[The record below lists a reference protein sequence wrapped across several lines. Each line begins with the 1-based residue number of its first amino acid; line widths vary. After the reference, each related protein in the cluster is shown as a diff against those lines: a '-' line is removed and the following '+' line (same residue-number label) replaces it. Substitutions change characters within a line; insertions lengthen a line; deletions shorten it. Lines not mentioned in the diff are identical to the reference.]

1 MEKLVILGIV
11 VLVAVWYFKN
21 KKSKSKDVKDTI
33 QEEFTETC
41 CSKSSEDKEEV
52 KEDIKEEDKV
62 EVSLEKYPAEL
73 AENLK
78 ISNLEVTIVNL
89 PSIIEGRAPN
99 DCTLDNLKE
108 LAKDIF
114 SKQVEPLSYATI
126 YKYIAD
132 HYQEDI
138 RLNTLAD
145 MVGMTPVSFSR
156 FFRLRTGKTLSD
168 YIIDIRLGFATRLL
182 VDSAHTIAEICYDC
196 GFNNLSNFNRMFKR
210 KKDCSPKE
218 FRENYRKKKIVI

>member
-1 MEKLVILGIV
+1 MEKLVVLGIIV
-11 VLVAVWYFKN
+11 VAVVWYFKN
-21 KKSKSKDVKDTI
+21 KKSKSKNVKDNI

-41 CSKSSEDKEEV
+41 CSKPSKPSEVKEEV
-52 KEDIKEEDKV
+52 KEEDKV

-126 YKYIAD
+126 YKYIAN
-132 HYQEDI
+132 HY
-138 RLNTLAD
+138 
-145 MVGMTPVSFSR
+145 GY
-156 FFRLRTGKTLSD
+156 RTW
-168 YIIDIRLGFATRLL
+168 
-182 VDSAHTIAEICYDC
+182 
-196 GFNNLSNFNRMFKR
+196 
-210 KKDCSPKE
+210 KD
-218 FRENYRKKKIVI
+218 FKKILESK

>member
-1 MEKLVILGIV
+1 MEKLVVLGIIV
-11 VLVAVWYFKN
+11 VAVVWYFKN
-21 KKSKSKDVKDTI
+21 KKSKSKNVKDNI
-33 QEEFTETC
+33 QEEFTETYC
-41 CSKSSEDKEEV
+41 SKPSKTSKSSEV
-52 KEDIKEEDKV
+52 KEEDKV

-132 HYQEDI
+132 HY
-138 RLNTLAD
+138 
-145 MVGMTPVSFSR
+145 GY
-156 FFRLRTGKTLSD
+156 RTW
-168 YIIDIRLGFATRLL
+168 
-182 VDSAHTIAEICYDC
+182 
-196 GFNNLSNFNRMFKR
+196 
-210 KKDCSPKE
+210 KD
-218 FRENYRKKKIVI
+218 FKKILESK

>member
-1 MEKLVILGIV
+1 MEKLVVLGIIV
-11 VLVAVWYFKN
+11 VAVVWYFKN
-21 KKSKSKDVKDTI
+21 KKSKSKNVKDNI

-41 CSKSSEDKEEV
+41 CSKPSKPSEVKEEV
-52 KEDIKEEDKV
+52 KEEVKV

-132 HYQEDI
+132 HY
-138 RLNTLAD
+138 
-145 MVGMTPVSFSR
+145 GY
-156 FFRLRTGKTLSD
+156 RTW
-168 YIIDIRLGFATRLL
+168 
-182 VDSAHTIAEICYDC
+182 
-196 GFNNLSNFNRMFKR
+196 
-210 KKDCSPKE
+210 KD
-218 FRENYRKKKIVI
+218 FKKILESK

>member
-11 VLVAVWYFKN
+11 VLAAVWYFKN
-21 KKSKSKDVKDTI
+21 KKSKSKNVKDNI

-41 CSKSSEDKEEV
+41 CSKPSEINV
-52 KEDIKEEDKV
+52 EDKV
-62 EVSLEKYPAEL
+62 EVSLEKYPTEL

-78 ISNLEVTIVNL
+78 ISNLEVTTINL
-89 PSIIEGRAPN
+89 PSIIEAKAPV

-132 HYQEDI
+132 HY
-138 RLNTLAD
+138 
-145 MVGMTPVSFSR
+145 GY
-156 FFRLRTGKTLSD
+156 RTW
-168 YIIDIRLGFATRLL
+168 
-182 VDSAHTIAEICYDC
+182 
-196 GFNNLSNFNRMFKR
+196 
-210 KKDCSPKE
+210 KD
-218 FRENYRKKKIVI
+218 FKKILESK

>member
-21 KKSKSKDVKDTI
+21 KKSKSKNVKDNI

-41 CSKSSEDKEEV
+41 CSKPSEIKEEV
-52 KEDIKEEDKV
+52 KEEDKV

-78 ISNLEVTIVNL
+78 ISNLEVTTINL
-89 PSIIEGRAPN
+89 PSIIEAKAPV

-126 YKYIAD
+126 
-132 HYQEDI
+132 
-138 RLNTLAD
+138 
-145 MVGMTPVSFSR
+145 
-156 FFRLRTGKTLSD
+156 
-168 YIIDIRLGFATRLL
+168 
-182 VDSAHTIAEICYDC
+182 
-196 GFNNLSNFNRMFKR
+196 
-210 KKDCSPKE
+210 
-218 FRENYRKKKIVI
+218 

>member
-1 MEKLVILGIV
+1 MEKLVMLGIV

-21 KKSKSKDVKDTI
+21 KKSKSKDVKDNI

-41 CSKSSEDKEEV
+41 CSKPSEVKEEV
-52 KEDIKEEDKV
+52 KEEIKEDIKEEVKV

-132 HYQEDI
+132 HY
-138 RLNTLAD
+138 
-145 MVGMTPVSFSR
+145 GY
-156 FFRLRTGKTLSD
+156 RTW
-168 YIIDIRLGFATRLL
+168 
-182 VDSAHTIAEICYDC
+182 
-196 GFNNLSNFNRMFKR
+196 
-210 KKDCSPKE
+210 KD
-218 FRENYRKKKIVI
+218 FKKILESK

>member
-21 KKSKSKDVKDTI
+21 KKSKSKNVKDNI

-41 CSKSSEDKEEV
+41 CSKPSEVKEEV

-62 EVSLEKYPAEL
+62 EVSLEKYPTEL

-78 ISNLEVTIVNL
+78 ISNLEVTTINL
-89 PSIIEGRAPN
+89 PSIIEAKAPV

-126 YKYIAD
+126 YKHIAD
-132 HYQEDI
+132 HY
-138 RLNTLAD
+138 
-145 MVGMTPVSFSR
+145 GY
-156 FFRLRTGKTLSD
+156 RTW
-168 YIIDIRLGFATRLL
+168 
-182 VDSAHTIAEICYDC
+182 
-196 GFNNLSNFNRMFKR
+196 
-210 KKDCSPKE
+210 KD
-218 FRENYRKKKIVI
+218 FKKILESK

>member
-11 VLVAVWYFKN
+11 VLAAVWYFKN
-21 KKSKSKDVKDTI
+21 KKSKSKNVKDDI

-41 CSKSSEDKEEV
+41 CSKPSEVKEEV
-52 KEDIKEEDKV
+52 KEEVKV
-62 EVSLEKYPAEL
+62 EVSLEKYPTEL

-78 ISNLEVTIVNL
+78 ISNLEVTTINL
-89 PSIIEGRAPN
+89 PSIIETKAPV

-132 HYQEDI
+132 HY
-138 RLNTLAD
+138 
-145 MVGMTPVSFSR
+145 GY
-156 FFRLRTGKTLSD
+156 RTW
-168 YIIDIRLGFATRLL
+168 
-182 VDSAHTIAEICYDC
+182 
-196 GFNNLSNFNRMFKR
+196 
-210 KKDCSPKE
+210 KD
-218 FRENYRKKKIVI
+218 FKKILESK

>member
-11 VLVAVWYFKN
+11 VLAAVWYFKN
-21 KKSKSKDVKDTI
+21 KKSKSKNVKDNI

-41 CSKSSEDKEEV
+41 CSKPSEIKEE
-52 KEDIKEEDKV
+52 IKVEDKV
-62 EVSLEKYPAEL
+62 EDSLEKYLTEL

-78 ISNLEVTIVNL
+78 ISNLEVTTINL
-89 PSIIEGRAPN
+89 PSIIEAKAPV

-132 HYQEDI
+132 HY
-138 RLNTLAD
+138 
-145 MVGMTPVSFSR
+145 GY
-156 FFRLRTGKTLSD
+156 KTW
-168 YIIDIRLGFATRLL
+168 
-182 VDSAHTIAEICYDC
+182 
-196 GFNNLSNFNRMFKR
+196 
-210 KKDCSPKE
+210 KD
-218 FRENYRKKKIVI
+218 FKKILESK

>member
-1 MEKLVILGIV
+1 MEKLVVLGIMV
-11 VLVAVWYFKN
+11 VVVVWYFKSKKN
-21 KKSKSKDVKDTI
+21 KSKNVKDTI

-52 KEDIKEEDKV
+52 KEEDKV
-62 EVSLEKYPAEL
+62 EVSLEKYPTEL

-78 ISNLEVTIVNL
+78 ISNLEVTTINL
-89 PSIIEGRAPN
+89 PSIIEAKAPV

-132 HYQEDI
+132 HY
-138 RLNTLAD
+138 
-145 MVGMTPVSFSR
+145 GY
-156 FFRLRTGKTLSD
+156 RTW
-168 YIIDIRLGFATRLL
+168 
-182 VDSAHTIAEICYDC
+182 
-196 GFNNLSNFNRMFKR
+196 
-210 KKDCSPKE
+210 KD
-218 FRENYRKKKIVI
+218 FKKILESK

>member
-1 MEKLVILGIV
+1 MEKLVVLGIIV
-11 VLVAVWYFKN
+11 VAVVWYFKN
-21 KKSKSKDVKDTI
+21 KKSKSKNVKDNV
-33 QEEFTETC
+33 QKEFTETC
-41 CSKSSEDKEEV
+41 CSKPSEIKEAVKEEN
-52 KEDIKEEDKV
+52 KV

-132 HYQEDI
+132 HY
-138 RLNTLAD
+138 
-145 MVGMTPVSFSR
+145 GY
-156 FFRLRTGKTLSD
+156 RTW
-168 YIIDIRLGFATRLL
+168 
-182 VDSAHTIAEICYDC
+182 
-196 GFNNLSNFNRMFKR
+196 
-210 KKDCSPKE
+210 KD
-218 FRENYRKKKIVI
+218 FKKILESK

>member
-1 MEKLVILGIV
+1 ME
-11 VLVAVWYFKN
+11 
-21 KKSKSKDVKDTI
+21 VKDI
-33 QEEFTETC
+33 EKKIIDENNLNN
-41 CSKSSEDKEEV
+41 KEDKKEDI

-132 HYQEDI
+132 HY
-138 RLNTLAD
+138 
-145 MVGMTPVSFSR
+145 GY
-156 FFRLRTGKTLSD
+156 RTW
-168 YIIDIRLGFATRLL
+168 
-182 VDSAHTIAEICYDC
+182 
-196 GFNNLSNFNRMFKR
+196 
-210 KKDCSPKE
+210 KD
-218 FRENYRKKKIVI
+218 FKKILESK

>member
-1 MEKLVILGIV
+1 MEKLVVLGIIV
-11 VLVAVWYFKN
+11 VAVVWYFKN
-21 KKSKSKDVKDTI
+21 KKSKSKNVKDNI

-41 CSKSSEDKEEV
+41 CSKPSKPSKPSEV
-52 KEDIKEEDKV
+52 KEGDKV

-132 HYQEDI
+132 HY
-138 RLNTLAD
+138 
-145 MVGMTPVSFSR
+145 GY
-156 FFRLRTGKTLSD
+156 RTW
-168 YIIDIRLGFATRLL
+168 
-182 VDSAHTIAEICYDC
+182 
-196 GFNNLSNFNRMFKR
+196 
-210 KKDCSPKE
+210 KD
-218 FRENYRKKKIVI
+218 FKKILESK

>member
-21 KKSKSKDVKDTI
+21 KKSKSKNVKDNI

-41 CSKSSEDKEEV
+41 CSKPSEVKEEV
-52 KEDIKEEDKV
+52 KEDIKEDIKEEDKV
-62 EVSLEKYPAEL
+62 EVSLEKYPTEL

-78 ISNLEVTIVNL
+78 ISNLEVTTINL
-89 PSIIEGRAPN
+89 PSIIEAKAPV

-132 HYQEDI
+132 HY
-138 RLNTLAD
+138 
-145 MVGMTPVSFSR
+145 GY
-156 FFRLRTGKTLSD
+156 RTW
-168 YIIDIRLGFATRLL
+168 
-182 VDSAHTIAEICYDC
+182 
-196 GFNNLSNFNRMFKR
+196 
-210 KKDCSPKE
+210 KD
-218 FRENYRKKKIVI
+218 FKKILESK

>member
-21 KKSKSKDVKDTI
+21 KKSKSKNVKDNI

-41 CSKSSEDKEEV
+41 CSEPSEVKEEV
-52 KEDIKEEDKV
+52 KEEIKEEVKV
-62 EVSLEKYPAEL
+62 EVSLEKYPTEL

-78 ISNLEVTIVNL
+78 ISNLEVIIINL
-89 PSIIEGRAPN
+89 PSIIEAKAPV

-132 HYQEDI
+132 HY
-138 RLNTLAD
+138 
-145 MVGMTPVSFSR
+145 GY
-156 FFRLRTGKTLSD
+156 RTW
-168 YIIDIRLGFATRLL
+168 
-182 VDSAHTIAEICYDC
+182 
-196 GFNNLSNFNRMFKR
+196 
-210 KKDCSPKE
+210 KD
-218 FRENYRKKKIVI
+218 FKKILESK

>member
-21 KKSKSKDVKDTI
+21 KKSKSKNVKDNI
-33 QEEFTETC
+33 QEEITETC
-41 CSKSSEDKEEV
+41 CSKPSEVKEEV
-52 KEDIKEEDKV
+52 KEEVKV
-62 EVSLEKYPAEL
+62 EVSLEKYPTEL

-78 ISNLEVTIVNL
+78 ISNLEVTTINL
-89 PSIIEGRAPN
+89 PSIIEAKAPV

-132 HYQEDI
+132 HY
-138 RLNTLAD
+138 
-145 MVGMTPVSFSR
+145 GY
-156 FFRLRTGKTLSD
+156 RTW
-168 YIIDIRLGFATRLL
+168 
-182 VDSAHTIAEICYDC
+182 
-196 GFNNLSNFNRMFKR
+196 
-210 KKDCSPKE
+210 KD
-218 FRENYRKKKIVI
+218 FKKILESK

>member
-41 CSKSSEDKEEV
+41 CSKPSEIKEEV
-52 KEDIKEEDKV
+52 KEEDKV

-132 HYQEDI
+132 HY
-138 RLNTLAD
+138 
-145 MVGMTPVSFSR
+145 GY
-156 FFRLRTGKTLSD
+156 RTW
-168 YIIDIRLGFATRLL
+168 
-182 VDSAHTIAEICYDC
+182 
-196 GFNNLSNFNRMFKR
+196 
-210 KKDCSPKE
+210 KD
-218 FRENYRKKKIVI
+218 FKKILESK

>member
-21 KKSKSKDVKDTI
+21 KKSKSKNIKDNI

-41 CSKSSEDKEEV
+41 CSKPSEIKEEV
-52 KEDIKEEDKV
+52 KVEDKV

-78 ISNLEVTIVNL
+78 ISNLEVTTINL
-89 PSIIEGRAPN
+89 PSIIEARAPN

-132 HYQEDI
+132 HY
-138 RLNTLAD
+138 
-145 MVGMTPVSFSR
+145 GY
-156 FFRLRTGKTLSD
+156 RTW
-168 YIIDIRLGFATRLL
+168 
-182 VDSAHTIAEICYDC
+182 
-196 GFNNLSNFNRMFKR
+196 
-210 KKDCSPKE
+210 KD
-218 FRENYRKKKIVI
+218 FKKILESK

>member
-1 MEKLVILGIV
+1 MEKLVVLGIMV
-11 VLVAVWYFKN
+11 VAVVWYFKSKKN
-21 KKSKSKDVKDTI
+21 KSKNVKDTI

-41 CSKSSEDKEEV
+41 CSKPSKPSEVKEEV
-52 KEDIKEEDKV
+52 KEEDKEEDKE
-62 EVSLEKYPAEL
+62 EVSLEKYPTEL

-132 HYQEDI
+132 HY
-138 RLNTLAD
+138 
-145 MVGMTPVSFSR
+145 GY
-156 FFRLRTGKTLSD
+156 RTW
-168 YIIDIRLGFATRLL
+168 
-182 VDSAHTIAEICYDC
+182 
-196 GFNNLSNFNRMFKR
+196 
-210 KKDCSPKE
+210 KD
-218 FRENYRKKKIVI
+218 FKKILESK

>member
-21 KKSKSKDVKDTI
+21 KKSKSKNVKDDI

-41 CSKSSEDKEEV
+41 CSKPSEVKEEV

-62 EVSLEKYPAEL
+62 EVSLEKYPTEL

-78 ISNLEVTIVNL
+78 ISNLEVTTINL
-89 PSIIEGRAPN
+89 PSIIEAKAPV

-132 HYQEDI
+132 HY
-138 RLNTLAD
+138 
-145 MVGMTPVSFSR
+145 GY
-156 FFRLRTGKTLSD
+156 RTW
-168 YIIDIRLGFATRLL
+168 
-182 VDSAHTIAEICYDC
+182 
-196 GFNNLSNFNRMFKR
+196 
-210 KKDCSPKE
+210 KD
-218 FRENYRKKKIVI
+218 FKKILESK

>member
-21 KKSKSKDVKDTI
+21 KKSKSKNVKDNI

-41 CSKSSEDKEEV
+41 CSKPSEVKEEV
-52 KEDIKEEDKV
+52 KEEDKV
-62 EVSLEKYPAEL
+62 EVGLEKYPTEL

-78 ISNLEVTIVNL
+78 ISNLEVTTINL
-89 PSIIEGRAPN
+89 PSIIEAKAPV

-132 HYQEDI
+132 HY
-138 RLNTLAD
+138 
-145 MVGMTPVSFSR
+145 GY
-156 FFRLRTGKTLSD
+156 RTW
-168 YIIDIRLGFATRLL
+168 
-182 VDSAHTIAEICYDC
+182 
-196 GFNNLSNFNRMFKR
+196 
-210 KKDCSPKE
+210 KD
-218 FRENYRKKKIVI
+218 FKKILESK

>member
-1 MEKLVILGIV
+1 MEKLVMLGIV

-21 KKSKSKDVKDTI
+21 KKSKSKDVKDNI
-33 QEEFTETC
+33 QEEFVETC
-41 CSKSSEDKEEV
+41 CSKPSEVKEEV
-52 KEDIKEEDKV
+52 KE

-132 HYQEDI
+132 HY
-138 RLNTLAD
+138 
-145 MVGMTPVSFSR
+145 GY
-156 FFRLRTGKTLSD
+156 RTW
-168 YIIDIRLGFATRLL
+168 
-182 VDSAHTIAEICYDC
+182 
-196 GFNNLSNFNRMFKR
+196 
-210 KKDCSPKE
+210 KD
-218 FRENYRKKKIVI
+218 FKKILESK

>member
-21 KKSKSKDVKDTI
+21 KKSKSKNVKDNI
-33 QEEFTETC
+33 QEEFTETY
-41 CSKSSEDKEEV
+41 CSKSSEVKEEV

-62 EVSLEKYPAEL
+62 EVSLEKYPTEL

-78 ISNLEVTIVNL
+78 ISNLEVTTINL
-89 PSIIEGRAPN
+89 PSIVEAKAPV

-132 HYQEDI
+132 HY
-138 RLNTLAD
+138 
-145 MVGMTPVSFSR
+145 GY
-156 FFRLRTGKTLSD
+156 RTW
-168 YIIDIRLGFATRLL
+168 
-182 VDSAHTIAEICYDC
+182 
-196 GFNNLSNFNRMFKR
+196 
-210 KKDCSPKE
+210 KD
-218 FRENYRKKKIVI
+218 FKKILESK